1 MNPVWHIVNI
11 PLRKDSLSTYL
22 VRHTISNGYKY
33 CVDGFGMDII
43 SDDSEID
50 TSFIR

>member
-11 PLRKDSLSTYL
+11 PLRKDSPSTYL

-33 CVDGFGMDII
+33 RFDGVGRDII
-43 SDDSEID
+43 SDDCKID
-50 TSFIR
+50 ISFIR